1 MATISS
7 LKALRTA
14 DFDYW
19 KAHHLLN
26 RAGFGGT
33 PDQVRAVANMGLHDA
48 VDYLLDYREVPGPR
62 IALEDYDPN
71 IMHPLTAEQREMQR
85 QARRRGDEAVLEQ
98 ARKERQVRQRA
109 DRQQI
114 ARFQRDWL
122 RQMIETAR
130 PLEEKMTLFWHGHFA
145 TGYRAIEDSF
155 HMVVQNDLF
164 RSQAI
169 GNFRSLTHAIIHD
182 PAMLRYLN
190 NNQNRRQ
197 KPNENLA
204 RELME
209 LFTLGEGNA
218 YTEQD
223 IKEGARALTGYTY
236 NDDDFLFRQRLHD
249 PGEKRILGRT
259 GTWDGDD
266 FVDIILTKPH
276 VSEYIC
282 LKLYKF
288 FVNDLPNGPDK
299 GTQAY
304 IKRLAKKFRDA
315 KYDVAPVLR
324 TMFRSAHF
332 YDAPNVASQI
342 KSPTQLV
349 VQTIRSLR
357 TPTRS
362 LSTLLEACNLM
373 GQNLCYPPSVKGW
386 DGGRSWINTATLF
399 VRQNIVLYLITGRR
413 PDGQPWETDGAPY
426 DATPIVTHLEAAGT
440 IEPRAAAVY
449 LCRFLLGTPPHEK
462 RLETLLEFVEQSGG
476 TIDADTL
483 VGLLAL
489 IAAMPEYQLC

>member
-7 LKALRTA
+7 LKALRPA

-33 PDQVRAVANMGLHDA
+33 PQQVRALANLGLDDA
-48 VDYLLDYREVPGPR
+48 VDHLVAFHEVEAPR
-62 IALEDYDPN
+62 FPVEDFDPD
-71 IMHPLTAEQREMQR
+71 IMQPPPPERRQELR
-85 QARRRGDEAVLEQ
+85 QARQRGDEAVLEQ
-98 ARKERQVRQRA
+98 ARRERQMRQRA
-109 DRQQI
+109 DRKQM
-114 ARFQRDWL
+114 ASFQREWL
-122 RQMIETAR
+122 RFMIESPR

-145 TGYRAIEDSF
+145 TGYRAIEDSR

-164 RSQAI
+164 RSQAV

-209 LFTLGEGNA
+209 LFTLGEGHA

-236 NDDDFLFRQRLHD
+236 VDDDFRYAERMHD
-249 PGEKRILGRT
+249 PGEKRILGRV
-259 GTWDGDD
+259 GKWDGDD
-266 FVDIILTKPH
+266 FVDIILSKPH

-282 LKLYKF
+282 LKLYRF
-288 FVNDLPNGPDK
+288 FVNDLPTGPDRA
-299 GTQAY
+299 TQQY

-324 TMFRSAHF
+324 TILRSAHF

-349 VQTIRSLR
+349 VQTIRSLH

-362 LSTLLEACNLM
+362 LSTLLGACDLM
-373 GQNLCYPPSVKGW
+373 GQNIGYPPSVKGW

-399 VRQNIVLYLITGRR
+399 VRQNIVLYLITGRH
-413 PDGQPWETDGAPY
+413 PEGEPWDVDGQPY
-426 DATPIVTHLEAAGT
+426 DATPIVEHLEAAGT
-440 IEPRAAAVY
+440 VEPRSAIVY
-449 LCRFLLGTPPHEK
+449 LTRFLLGTEAHEK
-462 RLETLLEFVEQSGG
+462 RLQTLLEFVERSGG
-476 TIDADTL
+476 RIDAPTL